1 MENIMVTGF
10 QDHSIPQ
17 LIERQVEKSPNA
29 TAVIFQQDQL
39 TYRELN
45 EKANQLAHYL
55 KELGVQ
61 PETLV
66 GICVER
72 SLTMFIGLLGI
83 LKAGGAYIPLDPNYP
98 QDRLEFMLEDSQLP
112 VLITQKQ
119 LLSQLPTLEKV
130 QVVCIDTDWPII
142 SQFSKENLTSGVA
155 PDNLAYTIYTS
166 GSTGKPKGVQI
177 THRSVANLLHSMQR
191 EPGLT
196 HEDTLLAITTIS
208 FDMAVPDL
216 YLPLVTGARIR
227 LIPQNVSSDAAQLA
241 ELLSEP
247 DVTFV
252 QATPATWQLV
262 LAAGWQGNNRLKMLC
277 GGEAL
282 PRSLA
287 NQLLAKGGSLWHMY
301 GPTETT
307 VWSMI
312 HPVEPGAD
320 SIPLG
325 RPIANTQ
332 VYLLESPARRKDD
345 PLKLVPIGAPGEVY
359 IGGDGVARG
368 YLKRPDLNHERFIT
382 DPFSSEPGARLY
394 KTGDLAR
401 YRPDGNI
408 EFIGRIDHQV
418 KIRGFR
424 VELGDIEAA
433 LSQNP
438 LVREATVIAREDGS
452 GSKRLIA
459 YVVPQENGI
468 EATQPL
474 SELSNQQIQQWQT
487 LWNTIYSRSS
497 TTQDWTCNTIGWN
510 NSYTGLP
517 LSEAE
522 MHEWISNTVARILDL
537 KPNKVLEIGCGLGL
551 LLFQIAPHCSYYK
564 GTDISTTAIQYL
576 ERQIA
581 MSQDRL
587 SHVSLCQRAADV
599 VSDSEIGE
607 FDTVILNSVVQYF
620 PNIQYLVRVL
630 EAATSIVQPKGR
642 IFIGDVRSLPLLEA
656 FHASV
661 QLCQASPTLSTTE
674 LEQRIRKQISQ
685 DKELV
690 IDPTFFV
697 DLKQHLPQINHV
709 QIQLKRGHYANEM
722 TKFRYDVVLHIDSEI
737 RPAIESQNLDWQKDQ
752 LTLESIKDFLQNN
765 YFNLLKITR
774 VPNQRIISD
783 LQIVEALADVKR
795 PRTVA
800 ELISLLRTVD
810 QAWGAD
816 PEDFWS
822 LSQSLPYDVQIG
834 WFDSNNSTYDVVL
847 QHRNA
852 IEAQRTLPDLLPAP
866 MKPKPWNA
874 YANNPLQGN
883 QHNFVTQLRAFLKAK
898 LPDYMVPSTFVVMEN
913 LPLTPNGKID
923 RRSLP
928 EPKKERPALAEPYV
942 SPATVLE
949 RQLAEIWSQILGIDQ
964 IGIYDNFF
972 ELGGHSL
979 LAAQLIARIEQ
990 IIQIELPLFYLLREP
1005 TIMGLIKGIRLIQNL
1020 DASTAAQEETRIDLD
1035 ADVILDAAIQP
1046 KARLVPF
1053 NREPKRIFLTGAT
1066 GFLGAFLLHELLQQT
1081 QADIYCLVRA
1091 SHLEE
1096 GRQRLQNNLARYMLS
1111 SGELNPRV
1119 IPVLGDLSQPCL
1131 GLAQEMFQALSNQLD
1146 RIYHAGA
1153 FVNLIYPY
1161 TALRAANVLGTQ
1173 EVLRLASQNQA
1184 IPVHFISTL
1193 DVFQSP
1199 AYFEMD
1205 RIREDQPLAHGQD
1218 LNVGYAQTKWVA
1230 EHLVRAAQ
1238 LRGLPVSIYRPGM
1251 LTGHS
1256 QTGAAQ
1262 INDLMC
1268 RLIKGMVQLKAAP
1281 NFEHWLNLIPV
1292 DFASQAIVHLSS
1304 QSESVSKTFH
1314 IVNSQSLPWSQLIRQ
1329 IRGCGYEMEL
1339 LSNYEWQAR
1348 LLKLDCSEENVLSP
1362 MLSLLTEPNSKSQLT
1377 YLEAFLLTARSFDCQ
1392 NMVEGL
1398 AQTSIVCPAV
1408 DAKLLNIYFS
1418 YFQRTGFLP
1427 PSLDTVAS
1435 QQVNQSVQGSCYKG
1449 PSNANLGQ
1457 SNHSLDYS
1465 RFPTIYDQE

>member
-1 MENIMVTGF
+1 MVTGF

-29 TAVIFQQDQL
+29 TAVIFQQEQL

-459 YVVPQENGI
+459 YVVPKSTDVELATAEQADI
-468 EATQPL
+468 E
-474 SELSNQQIQQWQT
+474 QIQQWQNVWSQT
-487 LWNTIYSRSS
+487 YRQAGQFTPNCDPTFNSS
-497 TTQDWTCNTIGWN
+497 GWN
-510 NSYTGLP
+510 DSFTSLP
-517 LSEAE
+517 MPADQVR
-522 MHEWISNTVARILDL
+522 EWVDCTVERILEL
-537 KPNKVLEIGCGLGL
+537 RPQRVLEIGCGMGL
-551 LLFQIAPHCSYYK
+551 LLFRIAPHCTYYF
-564 GTDISTTAIQYL
+564 GIDISAEAICHIQAQLQKDEQNWSHIKVRQGAAHEL
-576 ERQIA
+576 EG
-581 MSQDRL
+581 L
-587 SHVSLCQRAADV
+587 
-599 VSDSEIGE
+599 EPT
-607 FDTVILNSVVQYF
+607 FDTVIINSVIQYF
-620 PNIQYLVRVL
+620 PGVNYLVQTLKKVVEL
-630 EAATSIVQPKGR
+630 VKPGGR
-642 IFIGDVRSLPLLEA
+642 IFIGDIRNLQLLES
-656 FHASV
+656 FHTGV
-661 QLCQASPTLSTTE
+661 QLCQAAASLSLLQLQQKIRDRIAQDRE
-674 LEQRIRKQISQ
+674 LLLHPAFFQALKHHIPRISQ
-685 DKELV
+685 
-690 IDPTFFV
+690 V
-697 DLKQHLPQINHV
+697 DT
-709 QIQLKRGHYANEM
+709 QLKRGFSNNELIR
-722 TKFRYDVVLHIDSEI
+722 FRSDVILHIETKTDPIPEPLEI
-737 RPAIESQNLDWQKDQ
+737 NWQQHRFSISKLYQLLEEQQPAS
-752 LTLESIKDFLQNN
+752 
-765 YFNLLKITR
+765 LKITNVLDSR
-774 VPNQRIISD
+774 TFLEVKAATLLKNPQHLTTVRTLQEVLHQETHLGIHPEEFWSISKTLPYSVHITWAESETVGCYD
-783 LQIVEALADVKR
+783 VLLWCSVAATQPFALPEQSVDVK
-795 PRTVA
+795 P
-800 ELISLLRTVD
+800 
-810 QAWGAD
+810 
-816 PEDFWS
+816 WS
-822 LSQSLPYDVQIG
+822 
-834 WFDSNNSTYDVVL
+834 
-847 QHRNA
+847 
-852 IEAQRTLPDLLPAP
+852 
-866 MKPKPWNA
+866 A
-874 YANNPLQGN
+874 YANNPLQINWKGS
-883 QHNFVTQLRAFLKAK
+883 FVSQLRTFLKNK
-898 LPDYMVPSTFVVMEN
+898 LPDYMVPSAFVVMEA

-928 EPKKERPALAEPYV
+928 EPRKDRPALSEAFVPP
-942 SPATVLE
+942 STQLE
-949 RQLAEIWSQILGIDQ
+949 DQLTGIWSQVLGIEQ

-979 LAAQLIARIEQ
+979 LAAQLLAQIAEA
-990 IIQIELPLFYLLREP
+990 IQVELPLFHLLREP
-1005 TIMGLIKGIRLIQNL
+1005 TIAGLVKSIVRVQNSDKTGLI
-1020 DASTAAQEETRIDLD
+1020 QEETSVDLQ
-1035 ADVILDAAIQP
+1035 ADTGLDPAIQP
-1046 KARLVPF
+1046 QNAAAAITS
-1053 NREPKRIFLTGAT
+1053 EPQHIFLTGAT
-1066 GFLGAFLLHELLQQT
+1066 GFLGVFLLHELLQQT

-1091 SHLEE
+1091 THVEE
-1096 GRQRLQNNLARYMLS
+1096 GRQRLQMALERYMLS
-1111 SGELNPRV
+1111 SGELSSRI
-1119 IPVLGDLSQPCL
+1119 IPVLGDLSQPLL
-1131 GLAQEMFQALSNQLD
+1131 GLTHETFQSLANKVD
-1146 RIYHAGA
+1146 RIYHSGA

-1173 EVLRLASQNQA
+1173 ELLRLASQGKPT
-1184 IPVHFISTL
+1184 PVHFISTI

-1199 AYFEMD
+1199 AYFEMEL
-1205 RIREDQPLAHGQD
+1205 IREDEPLADGQALD
-1218 LNVGYAQTKWVA
+1218 RGYAQTKWVA
-1230 EHLVRAAQ
+1230 EKLMRAAQ
-1238 LRGLPVSIYRPGM
+1238 SRGLPICIYRPGM

-1256 QTGAAQ
+1256 QTGASQ
-1262 INDLMC
+1262 TNDLMC
-1268 RLIKGMVQLKAAP
+1268 RILKGMIQLGSAP
-1281 NFEHWLNLIPV
+1281 AFEYWVNMTPI
-1292 DFASQAIVHLSS
+1292 DYASQAIIHLSNQP
-1304 QSESVSKTFH
+1304 QSLGKTFH
-1314 IVNSQSLPWSQLIRQ
+1314 IVNPQPLPWNHLVNQIRSFGYTLRSQSH
-1329 IRGCGYEMEL
+1329 ED
-1339 LSNYEWQAR
+1339 WQAE
-1348 LLKLDCSEENVLSP
+1348 LLKLDVSSENALKP
-1362 MLSLLTEPNSKSQLT
+1362 ILSLFTEKHSKTQMT
-1377 YLEAFLLTARSFDCQ
+1377 YLETFLLTARTFDYQ
-1392 NMVEGL
+1392 NTLNGL
-1398 AQTSIVCPAV
+1398 SQTSIVCPVV
-1408 DAKLLNIYFS
+1408 DTKLLNIYFS
-1418 YFQRTGFLP
+1418 YFNRVGFLQP
-1427 PSLDTVAS
+1427 PTIDTAVS
-1435 QQVNQSVQGSCYKG
+1435 QQIDQTAEGGSYRG
-1449 PSNANLGQ
+1449 FSNANLVYQ
-1457 SNHSLDYS
+1457 NHSLNQS
-1465 RFPTIYDQE
+1465 RLPTVYPQE